1 MNLLPLPLPHK
12 PIIMADKRYV
22 LNADNATQKL
32 HRMALEIA
40 ENLSGDDAP
49 VIFVGVRNSGTEIA
63 GIVAGFAKAHLP
75 NEIKVIS
82 VSLDKHSPAEVVLSE
97 DIDLNGKN
105 VIVMDDVSN
114 SGKTLMYALKPLL
127 AFHPKRI
134 QTLVLVERMH
144 KYFPVKPDYVGCSVA
159 TTSQDFIQVEVENGK
174 VAGAYIE

>member
-1 MNLLPLPLPHK
+1 MPE
-12 PIIMADKRYV
+12 KRYV
-22 LNADNATQKL
+22 LNADNAEQKL

-49 VIFVGVRNSGTEIA
+49 LIFIGVRNSGTGIA
-63 GIVAGFAKAHLP
+63 EIVAGFAKEHLS

-82 VSLDKHSPAEVVLSE
+82 VSLDKHNPAEVTLSE
-97 DIDLNGKN
+97 DIDLDDKN

-127 AFHPKRI
+127 AFHPKRV

-144 KYFPVKPDYVGCSVA
+144 KSFPIKPDYVGSSVA
-159 TTSQDFIQVEVENGK
+159 TTWQDFIQVELQDGK
-174 VAGAYIE
+174 VTGAYIE